1 VLSAAK
7 ADREVIGADLLKET
21 GDVTLFRADGK
32 QVSTSR
38 LLHKPTVE

>member
-1 VLSAAK
+1 MLSAAK

-32 QVSTSR
+32 QVSNPQMDRHT
-38 LLHKPTVE
+38 